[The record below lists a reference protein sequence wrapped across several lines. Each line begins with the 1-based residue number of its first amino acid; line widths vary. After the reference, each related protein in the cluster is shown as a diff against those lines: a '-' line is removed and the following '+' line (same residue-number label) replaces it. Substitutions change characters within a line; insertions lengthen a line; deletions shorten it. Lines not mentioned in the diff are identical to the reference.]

1 MTQNKIKKIVLM
13 NNTDMENKKEKKKMK
28 NEILG

>member
-13 NNTDMENKKEKKKMK
+13 NNTDVENKKEKKKMK